1 MSGEVF
7 KCMKIK
13 KEKNLLIYA
22 TSLRN
27 NVPREILKTM
37 NGSERKFKTKPVID
51 IWCRKNK
58 KYIGMESK
66 CFFYLIENKKKF
78 LLEF

>member
-1 MSGEVF
+1 MPGEVF

-37 NGSERKFKTKPVID
+37 HGSERKFKTKPVID
-51 IWCRKNK
+51 MWCRKNE
-58 KYIGMESK
+58 KYIGIES
-66 CFFYLIENKKKF
+66 N
-78 LLEF
+78 